1 LLSSIVSI
9 ILCFVGITWEAT
21 GFSLYS
27 YRTCVSDKWVGDE
40 HSVYGDD
47 DPSLHEYVVY
57 GDNDPSLVE
66 MAEQCAAAS
75 SNRDCA
81 CINGKVSDSG
91 TWQCFTNNMNVD
103 TCEPLL
109 TTLPPLFVTSFSFL
123 LFMLVATCA
132 YSCCTC
138 CTLCCH
144 NSAPVVPI
152 NESAP
157 VPVLA
162 AYQPVSQPYFVDGG
176 TNIYTTATAQSGQE
190 KYDPTIAM
198 TPVVTAYAV

>member
-1 LLSSIVSI
+1 LLSSVVSI

-21 GFSLYS
+21 GFALYN
-27 YRTCVSDKWVGDE
+27 YRTCVSNNWVSDPGNDDYYV
-40 HSVYGDD
+40 VYGDD
-47 DPSLHEYVVY
+47 DPL
-57 GDNDPSLVE
+57 LVA

-91 TWQCFTNNMNVD
+91 TWHCFTYNMNVD

-123 LFMLVATCA
+123 LFMLMATCA

-176 TNIYTTATAQSGQE
+176 TNIYTTATAQPGHE

-198 TPVVTAYAV
+198 PPVVTAYAI